1 MKDKLIIAGISI
13 GAFLLG
19 TLMPRTPEIQE
30 KVVTEVVRDTIKYTE
45 VVSVPVKTPPEKQ
58 TEFVYVS
65 NADTVWVHD
74 TVWVR
79 MPRQYYYAETD
90 DVKIWHSGIDSRID
104 SLINIRETR
113 KITETYAEP
122 WKRHSLSI
130 AGETGYFGGFRL
142 SAGVMYQYDIF
153 KWLSASANVGYDL
166 YLKQPYAMA
175 GIRINVYSR

>member
-1 MKDKLIIAGISI
+1 MKQKIITACIAI

-19 TLMPRTPEIQE
+19 LIMPRAPKIQE
-30 KVVTEVVRDTIKYTE
+30 TIVTEIIRDTIKHTE
-45 VVSVPVKTPPEKQ
+45 LVSVPIKVPETKK
-58 TEFVYVS
+58 EYVYVS
-65 NADTVWVHD
+65 KADTVWMHD
-74 TVWVR
+74 TVWIKI
-79 MPRQYYYAETD
+79 PRQHYYSETA

-113 KITETYAEP
+113 KITQTYAEP

>member
-1 MKDKLIIAGISI
+1 MKDKIIIAGISI

-30 KVVTEVVRDTIKYTE
+30 KIVTEVVRDTITHTE
-45 VVSVPVKTPPEKQ
+45 IVSVPVKSPPEKQ

-74 TVWVR
+74 TVWIR

-104 SLINIRETR
+104 SLINIRETQ
-113 KITETYAEP
+113 KITQTYVEQ
-122 WKRHSLSI
+122 WKRHSLFV
-130 AGETGYFGGFRL
+130 AGETGYFGDFRA
-142 SAGVMYQYDIF
+142 SVGAMYQYDIF
-153 KWLSASANVGYDL
+153 KWLSVSANAGYDL
-166 YLKQPYAMA
+166 YLKQPYATA
-175 GIRINVYSR
+175 GMKIKFYSW